1 MKIKGAFPVR
11 WAAQDGADGTG
22 VTVASQQVKYAS
34 STQGTNHPTTGWQT
48 SIPNVAD
55 GNFLWTWLHLVFSD
69 GKSTDIY
76 STARQGIDGR
86 GIQSSSVTYSQQA
99 TSVNPETITNW
110 GGFPSELTDGYWLYT
125 RTVITYSDGAPSTSY
140 SVSQIGTGSY
150 YAGTAEY
157 FAAGVSPDTPPEG
170 YAAMGT
176 YVSGQIIQTTWKQE
190 RPQLTAETPYLWNF
204 EISSD
209 SRGNRYVTDVICIGN
224 FAKGI
229 TSIVETYA
237 ISAQNS
243 IPTGRD
249 YPSDIAEADWKDEAH
264 AVAPTDAKRYQWN
277 KTTTTY
283 NDGSVQNNYHISAVK
298 GVDGKGAIYI
308 DLDNEND
315 SMLYD
320 GSGNLISGN
329 MVSNIKL
336 YDNGS
341 DKTSGRTFSVDSSS
355 GVTASIDD
363 AVLTITAMSANSG
376 YVVVK
381 CIYNSV
387 PYYARFT
394 CKKVIGADKYELVCT
409 PSALTFNEDTDTPRQ
424 TTVTV
429 SVYKTA
435 QNGTRELL
443 QKLPTGYTVKRK
455 WSDDENGTVM
465 DYADG
470 EATFIPSYIWDR
482 YRVELKD
489 AQGVVLDYETI
500 PICHV
505 KNGEKGDSAFVL
517 DAENEN
523 IGFVVENNGRYSDSQ
538 SRTIK
543 INAYYGA
550 AKVTSGVTYSVET
563 EENTDASVSNY
574 LSVSEVKDGEITI
587 GTKDDVVWTK
597 DKVVNVKITATHATY
612 GTRSII
618 ISCVPVFGGADADYY
633 ELQPSLDAITF
644 SKTTDGQSLTPS
656 SRSLVIQ
663 CKHIKK
669 GVPEI
674 VDLPTGYAIRYS
686 YSEYPTAPSG
696 ANSGTGYTS
705 GQSITINSST
715 KNTMLYIVLFNGINV
730 VDRESIPILKGGI
743 DGNPALTMNL
753 SNDISSFASDEDGTA
768 LDTTTHSTIVSLFL
782 GTAPQN
788 ITEISA
794 ECSDVDMAVECVKD
808 VNGKYTGEVIVTVP
822 SEIWYAESNEVV
834 ITAKCAASTLS
845 YEKVFTLHN
854 VSSGAKGLPATL
866 YELQPSLDVLSFAR
880 NETGGYSPATLQV
893 YCGYIKIVGSSR
905 TSYAGNDVNNLW
917 KIDGKYEI
925 MGRYHKAD
933 GSTTGWTLAYKL
945 SNGTFT
951 IQGDSDYTAIEFI
964 FTSATEINQVSD
976 SDIFDREI
984 VPVVR
989 DGANGE
995 ATFYYVIPSA
1005 DKITRKHDGTLS
1017 PATINCKAYQKTGTD
1032 DPELV
1037 TSGAQGSYDYYVGT
1051 AKYTVDNYTGG
1062 NITPTPW
1069 WTKIVFYLKSSDG
1082 VVLTQRE
1089 ILVENEDVS
1098 PEQNL
1103 LNDTNF
1109 TNLLLDSSTNRYKS
1123 EVLGGEGVDGNNALF
1138 CNPDS
1143 LEKDAAPYTDVWS
1156 QFVSQ
1161 PNDKR
1166 LLPST
1171 WYTLSFY
1178 AKSLGYSQIDIKQS
1192 SNLYSFAKRRVY
1204 LSKATHILIIRG
1216 YASTLALSADRELR
1230 VFVHNDDWSWL
1241 TSASIKQSAI
1251 TEAGVSF
1258 TPPSEGTYNITSCCY
1273 VAGGGDAAA
1282 EQTVYLE
1289 WYRLRLA
1296 NRQDRLISYCYPNVI
1311 DTQQVQVHDG
1321 NVIDSRPSNGYNLV
1335 TLTQSWKRF
1344 YMVFKTKST
1353 IPADVNRVLFRIPQ
1367 DGNSIYLSQMKLER
1381 GVFPTTWTGSNHDT
1395 KGYSGAKPYFLKFS
1409 EIKGVATQ
1417 VYQGVG
1423 DEEWYTIVYDDVN
1436 HTGWYTPVY
1445 SHLTSKDEVL
1455 TDASRWRMS
1464 NMQFVATSVFFA
1476 QMAYIEN
1483 LGVRNVL
1490 LSDGS
1495 TIEGGMCH
1503 SDKNDAGG
1511 SLGLGDVRFWLGAA
1525 NPALGKIRGY
1535 KDGKFVA
1542 ANGKAVFDPSGDVS
1556 LCDGNAKFDKDGNTT
1571 IANLTATN
1579 GKFSGELYSSEGRV
1593 GGFEIAEG
1601 RIGDMRDNAML
1612 GNGMTITQ
1620 SYVRAGVS
1628 DCYGAIGSDLSGSM
1642 VSGGAIQYAGYI
1654 SCTRSNYKPETDM
1667 VPHTNYGMSVNVQ
1680 NSETCIG
1687 MDVTVGNSS
1696 LQSIGLNFNIS
1707 GRNRCYAFCGNGTG
1721 VLRGLMEGYRLNVM
1735 QFSDNDGETRMID
1748 LRNGKYVM
1756 LGVDRQ
1762 NCSLLLPSLSNVCEA
1777 LNIGHDSPGDIAVR
1791 LTIYCR
1797 WSTQSVRIIGR
1808 KHIEGQSWE
1817 YPLLRDNN
1825 NNDNWSVN
1833 MAEGDTLELLLTHCY
1848 AGREDSY
1855 NAYILSHMN

>member
-34 STQGTNHPTTGWQT
+34 STQGVNHPTTGWQT
-48 SIPNVAD
+48 SIPEVAD

-69 GKSTDIY
+69 GKYTDIY

-99 TSVNPETITNW
+99 TSVNPESITNW
-110 GGFPSELTDGYWLYT
+110 GDFPSELTDGYWLYT

-157 FAAGVSPDTPPEG
+157 FAAGVSPDTPPDG

-176 YVSGQIIQTTWKQE
+176 YVSGQTIQTTWKQE

-237 ISAQNS
+237 ISTQNS
-243 IPTGRD
+243 VPSGRD

-298 GVDGKGAIYI
+298 GIDGKGAIYI

-341 DKTSGRTFSVDSSS
+341 DETSGRTFSVDSSS
-355 GVTASIDD
+355 GVTASISG

-394 CKKVIGADKYELVCT
+394 CKKVIGRDKYELVCT
-409 PSALTFNEDTDTPRQ
+409 PSALTFNNDTDTGSQ
-424 TTVTV
+424 ITVTIQ
-429 SVYKTA
+429 VYKMA
-435 QNGTRELL
+435 QNGSRTLL
-443 QKLPTGYTVKRK
+443 QALPTGYSVVRK
-455 WSDDENGTVM
+455 WTDTQPSGTPM
-465 DYADG
+465 TYSG
-470 EATFIPSYIWDR
+470 GKATFKPYDAIYDR
-482 YRVELKD
+482 YRIELLD
-489 AQGVVLDYETI
+489 ASSNVLDYETI
-500 PICHV
+500 PINHV

-523 IGFVVENNGRYSDSQ
+523 IGIVVDNNGHYSEKQ

-550 AKVTSGVTYSVET
+550 AKVTSEVTYSVET
-563 EENTDASVSNY
+563 EGNTDASGSNY

-597 DKVVNVKITATHATY
+597 DKVVNVKITATHNTY
-612 GTRSII
+612 GTRTIV

-674 VDLPTGYAIRYS
+674 VDLPTGYTIRYS
-686 YSEYPTAPSG
+686 YSDYPTAPSG

-715 KNTMLYIVLFNGINV
+715 TNTMLYIVLFNGTNV
-730 VDRESIPILKGGI
+730 VDKESIPILKGGI

-753 SNDISSFASDEDGTA
+753 SNDISSFASDEYGTA

-782 GTAPQN
+782 GTAQQE

-794 ECSDVDMAVECVKD
+794 ECSDADMAVECVKD
-808 VNGKYTGEVIVTVP
+808 VNGKYTGEVVVTVP
-822 SEIWYAESNEVV
+822 SEILYAENNEVV

-880 NETGGYSPATLQV
+880 NEKGGYSPDTLQV

-905 TSYAGNDVNNLW
+905 TSYAGNDVNNLL

-925 MGRYHKAD
+925 MGRHHKTD
-933 GSTTGWTLAYKL
+933 GSTTGWIRAKDL

-951 IQGDSDYTAIEFI
+951 IRGDSDYTALEFI
-964 FTSATEINQVSD
+964 FTSATDTTNVSD
-976 SDIFDREI
+976 SNIFDREI

-995 ATFYYVIPSA
+995 ATFYYAIPSA

-1037 TSGAQGSYDYYVGT
+1037 TSGAQGSYYYYVGT

-1123 EVLGGEGVDGNNALF
+1123 EVIEGEGVDGKNALL
-1138 CNPDS
+1138 CNPGS
-1143 LEKDAAPYTDVWS
+1143 LEKDAVPYTDVWS

-1216 YASTLALSADRELR
+1216 YVSTLALSADRELR

-1251 TEAGVSF
+1251 KEAGVSF
-1258 TPPSEGTYNITSCCY
+1258 KPPYEGTYNVTACCY
-1273 VAGGGDAAA
+1273 VKGGGDAAA

-1311 DTQQVQVHDG
+1311 DTQKVQVHDG
-1321 NVIDSRPSNGYNLV
+1321 NVIDTRPSDGNNLV
-1335 TLTQSWKRF
+1335 TLTRSWKRF

-1353 IPADVNRVLFRIPQ
+1353 IPADANRVLFRIPQ

-1381 GVFPTTWTGSNHDT
+1381 GVFPTAWTGSNHDT

-1445 SHLTSKDEVL
+1445 SHMTSTDEAL
-1455 TDASRWRMS
+1455 TDASKWRMS

-1511 SLGLGDVRFWLGAA
+1511 SLGLGDVRFWLGGS
-1525 NPALGKIRGY
+1525 NPQTAPNRQY
-1535 KDGKFVA
+1535 KDGSVVF
-1542 ANGKAVFDPSGDVS
+1542 ANG
-1556 LCDGNAKFDKDGNTT
+1556 NATFDKDGNVTVRDINAINGIFSGQIRSPQNSIDKTNYKQFVNHIDYHVDLITILVFLDLSKTTTNFILEENLDDVINT
-1571 IANLTATN
+1571 IATDFSSEYNAFPASFRADWENRPSERLLIFVLDLPSIGQNARPTSLTKQQIRSFVGSRFFAYVKCQKAYLSIRGNLVTNYTDTIRQPKSGSTFTYRRNEGASLTSYQMAIAQCCIGVEFNSSDDFYQSRSEAVYWDLTA
-1579 GKFSGELYSSEGRV
+1579 
-1593 GGFEIAEG
+1593 
-1601 RIGDMRDNAML
+1601 
-1612 GNGMTITQ
+1612 
-1620 SYVRAGVS
+1620 
-1628 DCYGAIGSDLSGSM
+1628 GSF
-1642 VSGGAIQYAGYI
+1642 
-1654 SCTRSNYKPETDM
+1654 TD
-1667 VPHTNYGMSVNVQ
+1667 
-1680 NSETCIG
+1680 
-1687 MDVTVGNSS
+1687 
-1696 LQSIGLNFNIS
+1696 
-1707 GRNRCYAFCGNGTG
+1707 
-1721 VLRGLMEGYRLNVM
+1721 
-1735 QFSDNDGETRMID
+1735 
-1748 LRNGKYVM
+1748 
-1756 LGVDRQ
+1756 
-1762 NCSLLLPSLSNVCEA
+1762 
-1777 LNIGHDSPGDIAVR
+1777 
-1791 LTIYCR
+1791 
-1797 WSTQSVRIIGR
+1797 
-1808 KHIEGQSWE
+1808 
-1817 YPLLRDNN
+1817 
-1825 NNDNWSVN
+1825 
-1833 MAEGDTLELLLTHCY
+1833 
-1848 AGREDSY
+1848 
-1855 NAYILSHMN
+1855 

>member
-11 WAAQDGADGTG
+11 WAAQNGADGTG

-69 GKSTDIY
+69 GKYTDIY
-76 STARQGIDGR
+76 SSARQGIDGR

-110 GGFPSELTDGYWLYT
+110 GGFPSELIDGYWLYT

-157 FAAGVSPDTPPEG
+157 YAAGVSPDTPPEG

-176 YVSGQIIQTTWKQE
+176 YVSGETIQTTWKQE
-190 RPQLTAETPYLWNF
+190 RPRLTAETPYLWNF

-229 TSIVETYA
+229 VSIVETYA
-237 ISAQNS
+237 ISAYGSVQED
-243 IPTGRD
+243 RD
-249 YPSDIAEADWKDEAH
+249 YPEDIVEKDWTDEHLA
-264 AVAPTDAKRYQWN
+264 APPTNEKPYQWN

-298 GVDGKGAIYI
+298 GIDGKGAIYI

-320 GSGNLISGN
+320 GSGKLISGN

-341 DKTSGRTFSVDSSS
+341 DKTSGMTFSVDSSS
-355 GVTASIDD
+355 GVTASISG

-394 CKKVIGADKYELVCT
+394 CKKVIGTDKYELVCT
-409 PSALTFNEDTDTPRQ
+409 PSALTFNDDKDTGSQ
-424 TTVTV
+424 VTVTIQ
-429 SVYKTA
+429 VYKTA
-435 QNGTRELL
+435 QNGSRTLL
-443 QKLPTGYTVKRK
+443 QTLPTGYSIIRK
-455 WSDDENGTVM
+455 WSDTQTSGTKM
-465 DYADG
+465 GYSDYK
-470 EATFIPSYIWDR
+470 ATFTPLDAIYNR
-482 YRVELKD
+482 YRIELLD
-489 AQGVVLDYETI
+489 ASQNVLDYETI
-500 PICHV
+500 PINHV
-505 KNGEKGDSAFVL
+505 RNGEQGASAFVL

-523 IGFVVENNGRYSDSQ
+523 IGIIVENNGRYSESQ

-563 EENTDASVSNY
+563 EGNTDASGHAY
-574 LSVSEVKDGEITI
+574 LVVSEVTNGEITI
-587 GTKDDVVWTK
+587 GTQDNVVWTK

-644 SKTTDGQSLTPS
+644 SKTKDGQSLTPS

-669 GVPEI
+669 GIPEI
-674 VDLPTGYAIRYS
+674 VDLPTGYTIRYS
-686 YSEYPTAPSG
+686 YSGFPTSTTGTNSG
-696 ANSGTGYTS
+696 AGYTS
-705 GQSITINSST
+705 GQSITINSLTAS
-715 KNTMLYIVLFNGINV
+715 TMLYIVLFKGSNV
-730 VDRESIPILKGGI
+730 VDKESIPIIKGGV

-753 SNDISSFASDEDGTA
+753 SNDMSSYASDANGYSLEDTFHY
-768 LDTTTHSTIVSLFL
+768 THVSMYL
-782 GTAPQN
+782 GTSMQT
-788 ITEISA
+788 ITEMNA
-794 ECSDVDMAVECVKD
+794 ECSDSDMVVSCKKD
-808 VNGKYTGEVIVTVP
+808 GNGNYTGVVEVEVP
-822 SEIWYAESNEVV
+822 RDKWFADNNEVV

-854 VSSGAKGLPATL
+854 VSSGADGLPATL

-880 NETGGYSPATLQV
+880 NEKGGYSPASLQV

-905 TSYAGNDVNNLW
+905 TSKAGNNVNNLW
-917 KIDGKYEI
+917 SIDGKYAI

-933 GSTTGWTLAYKL
+933 GRFTGWTLAKNQ

-951 IQGDSDYTAIEFI
+951 IQGSSDYTAIEFI
-964 FTSATEINQVSD
+964 FTSATGVSQVSD
-976 SDIFDREI
+976 SNIFDREI
-984 VPVVR
+984 VPVMR

-995 ATFYYVIPSA
+995 TTFYYAIPSA
-1005 DKITRKHDGTLS
+1005 DKITRKHDGTLV

-1109 TNLLLDSSTNRYKS
+1109 TNLLLDSSTNRFKS
-1123 EVLGGEGVDGNNALF
+1123 EILEGEGVDGNNALL

-1143 LEKDAAPYTDVWS
+1143 LEKDAVPYTEVWT
-1156 QFVSQ
+1156 QAVSQ
-1161 PNDKR
+1161 LNDKR

-1171 WYTLSFY
+1171 WYTFSFW
-1178 AKSLGYSQIDIKQS
+1178 AKTLGYSQIDIKQS
-1192 SNLYSFAKRRVY
+1192 SNLYGFATKSVY
-1204 LSKATHILIIRG
+1204 LTVATHRLRIRG
-1216 YASTLALSADRELR
+1216 NASTLALSANRWLR
-1230 VFVHNDDWSWL
+1230 VFVLKDDWSW
-1241 TSASIKQSAI
+1241 SRYVDIKQSAI
-1251 TEAGVSF
+1251 TEAEVSF
-1258 TPPSEGTYNITSCCY
+1258 TPPSEGTYKIRAYCY
-1273 VAGGGDAAA
+1273 SDDGGNAAA

-1289 WYRLRLA
+1289 WYRLKIA
-1296 NRQDRLISYCYPNVI
+1296 NQQNKLVSYCCPNVI

-1321 NVIDSRPSNGYNLV
+1321 NVIDSRPSDGNNLV

-1353 IPADVNRVLFRIPQ
+1353 IPDETNKVLFRIPE
-1367 DGNSIYLSQMKLER
+1367 DGNSVYLSQMKLER
-1381 GVFPTTWTGSNHDT
+1381 GVFPTAWTGSNHDT
-1395 KGYSGAKPYFLKFS
+1395 KGYNGAKPDFQKFS
-1409 EIKGVATQ
+1409 QMQGASKQ

-1423 DEEWYTIVYDDVN
+1423 KEEWYTIVYDDVN

-1445 SHLTSKDEVL
+1445 SHLTSRGEVL
-1455 TDASRWRMS
+1455 TDTTKWRMS

-1542 ANGKAVFDPSGDVS
+1542 ADGKAVFDPSGDVT
-1556 LCDGNAKFDKDGNTT
+1556 LCGGNAKFDKNGNTT
-1571 IANLTATN
+1571 IANLTATS
-1579 GKFSGELYSSEGRV
+1579 GKFTGEVNATSGKFTDVEVNGS
-1593 GGFEIAEG
+1593 
-1601 RIGDMRDNAML
+1601 MRSTFTAPSGISD
-1612 GNGMTITQ
+1612 
-1620 SYVRAGVS
+1620 VDVS
-1628 DCYGAIGSDLSGSM
+1628 DC
-1642 VSGGAIQYAGYI
+1642 I
-1654 SCTRSNYKPETDM
+1654 SLISTG
-1667 VPHTNYGMSVNVQ
+1667 VG
-1680 NSETCIG
+1680 
-1687 MDVTVGNSS
+1687 TVADEYN
-1696 LQSIGLNFNIS
+1696 LPWNAKQS
-1707 GRNRCYAFCGNGTG
+1707 GRRISIVNWKWNGQTSTG
-1721 VLRGLMEGYRLNVM
+1721 FASIKAPTGKYFFEDGIQKSELKLSRQAVELLGYGTSDEFYGWIVLRRENIMTTYQYGRCQRVLFWGSVRCTSASSYQLTQVWYDGTQNKASLARISKGLYRITLPSGIIADASALAIMTTGCGYVADNSTAPCKSTIVSKTKTSFDILV
-1735 QFSDNDGETRMID
+1735 SDNESRNDGSFD
-1748 LRNGKYVM
+1748 FFVAN
-1756 LGVDRQ
+1756 
-1762 NCSLLLPSLSNVCEA
+1762 
-1777 LNIGHDSPGDIAVR
+1777 LNDW
-1791 LTIYCR
+1791 L
-1797 WSTQSVRIIGR
+1797 
-1808 KHIEGQSWE
+1808 
-1817 YPLLRDNN
+1817 
-1825 NNDNWSVN
+1825 
-1833 MAEGDTLELLLTHCY
+1833 
-1848 AGREDSY
+1848 
-1855 NAYILSHMN
+1855 

>member
-11 WAAQDGADGTG
+11 WAAQNGADGTG

-69 GKSTDIY
+69 GKYTDIY
-76 STARQGIDGR
+76 SSARQGIDGR

-99 TSVNPETITNW
+99 TSVNPETITDW
-110 GGFPSELTDGYWLYT
+110 GGFPSELIDGYWLYT

-170 YAAMGT
+170 YAPMGT
-176 YVSGQIIQTTWKQE
+176 YVSGETIQTTWKQE
-190 RPQLTAETPYLWNF
+190 RPRLTAETPYLWNF

-229 TSIVETYA
+229 VSIVETYA
-237 ISAQNS
+237 ISAHGSVQD
-243 IPTGRD
+243 GRD
-249 YPSDIAEADWKDEAH
+249 YPEDIVEKDWKDEAH

-298 GVDGKGAIYI
+298 GIDGKGAVYI

-341 DKTSGRTFSVDSSS
+341 DKTLGRAFSIDSSS
-355 GVTASIDD
+355 GVEASISN
-363 AVLTITAMSANSG
+363 ATPETPIATLTVTSMSANSG

-394 CKKVIGADKYELVCT
+394 CKKVIGTDKYELVCT
-409 PSALTFNEDTDTPRQ
+409 PSALIFNDDTDTGSQ
-424 TTVTV
+424 ITVTIQ
-429 SVYKTA
+429 VYKTA
-435 QNGTRELL
+435 QNGSRTLL
-443 QKLPTGYTVKRK
+443 QSLPPGYSVIRK
-455 WSDDENGTVM
+455 WTDTQASGTKMEYSD
-465 DYADG
+465 YK
-470 EATFIPSYIWDR
+470 ATFTPLDAIYDR
-482 YRVELKD
+482 YRIELLD
-489 AQGVVLDYETI
+489 ASQNVLDYETI
-500 PICHV
+500 PINHV
-505 KNGEKGDSAFVL
+505 RNGEQGASAFVL

-523 IGFVVENNGRYSDSQ
+523 IGFVVENNGRYSKSQ

-563 EENTDASVSNY
+563 EGNSVASGYDY
-574 LSVSEVKDGEITI
+574 LSVSEVKNGEITI
-587 GTKDDVVWTK
+587 GTQDDLVWTK
-597 DKVVNVKITATHATY
+597 NKVVNVKITATHATY

-644 SKTTDGQSLTPS
+644 SKTKDGQSLTPS

-663 CKHIKK
+663 CKHIQK
-669 GVPEI
+669 GIPEI
-674 VDLPTGYAIRYS
+674 VDLPTNYTIRYS
-686 YSEYPTAPSG
+686 DTGFPTSTTGTNSG
-696 ANSGTGYTS
+696 AGYTS

-715 KNTMLYIVLFNGINV
+715 ASTMLYIVLFKGSNV
-730 VDRESIPILKGGI
+730 VDKESIPIIKGGV
-743 DGNPALTMNL
+743 DGNPTLTMNL
-753 SNDISSFASDEDGTA
+753 SNDMSSFASDANGE
-768 LDTTTHSTIVSLFL
+768 SLEETFHYTQVYMYL
-782 GTAPQN
+782 GTSMQT
-788 ITEISA
+788 ITEMNA
-794 ECSDVDMAVECVKD
+794 ECSDSDMVVDCKQDE
-808 VNGKYTGEVIVTVP
+808 NGNYTGVVEVKVP
-822 SEIWYAESNEVV
+822 RGIWFADNNEVV

-854 VSSGAKGLPATL
+854 VSSGADATL
-866 YELQPSLDVLSFAR
+866 YELQPSHDVLSFAR
-880 NETGGYSPATLQV
+880 NEKGGYSPASLKV

-905 TSYAGNDVNNLW
+905 TSYAGNNVNNLW
-917 KIDGKYEI
+917 SIDGNYTI

-933 GSTTGWTLAYKL
+933 GSVTGWTLAKNQ

-951 IQGDSDYTAIEFI
+951 IQGSSNYTAIEFI
-964 FTSATEINQVSD
+964 FTSATEANQVSD
-976 SDIFDREI
+976 SNIFDREI
-984 VPVVR
+984 VPVMR

-995 ATFYYVIPSA
+995 TTFYYAIPSA

-1017 PATINCKAYQKTGTD
+1017 PATINCKAYKKTGTD
-1032 DPELV
+1032 DPKLV
-1037 TSGAQGSYDYYVGT
+1037 TSDAQGSYDYYVGT
-1051 AKYTVDNYTGG
+1051 AKYTVDNYTGD

-1069 WTKIVFYLKSSDG
+1069 WTKIVFYLKSSNG

-1089 ILVENEDVS
+1089 ILVENEDIS

-1123 EVLGGEGVDGNNALF
+1123 EVLEGEGVDGNNALL

-1143 LEKDAAPYTDVWS
+1143 LEKDAEPYNGVWR
-1156 QFVSQ
+1156 QAVSQ

-1171 WYTLSFY
+1171 WYALSFW
-1178 AKSLGYSQIDIKQS
+1178 AKTLGYSQIDIKQS
-1192 SNLYSFAKRRVY
+1192 SNLYGFATKSVY
-1204 LSKATHILIIRG
+1204 MTAAEHTLRIRG
-1216 YASTLALSADRELR
+1216 NVSTQALSAGRDLS
-1230 VFVHNDDWSWL
+1230 VFIYKEDWSW
-1241 TSASIKQSAI
+1241 SECVSIKQSSI
-1251 TEAGVSF
+1251 TEAEVSF
-1258 TPPSEGTYNITSCCY
+1258 IPPSEGTYKITAYCHIDS
-1273 VAGGGDAAA
+1273 GGNA
-1282 EQTVYLE
+1282 EATQTVYLE
-1289 WYRLRLA
+1289 WYRLKLA
-1296 NRQDRLISYCYPNVI
+1296 NRQNELTSYCLPNVI
-1311 DTQQVQVHDG
+1311 DTQQVQVHNG
-1321 NVIDSRPSNGYNLV
+1321 NVINFRPSDGYNYV

-1353 IPADVNRVLFRIPQ
+1353 IPTDRNYVVFRIPK

-1381 GVFPTTWTGSNHDT
+1381 GVFPTAWTGSNNDT
-1395 KGYSGAKPYFLKFS
+1395 KGYNGAKPDFQKFS
-1409 EIKGVATQ
+1409 QMQGVSKQ

-1423 DEEWYTIVYDDVN
+1423 KEEWYTIVYDDVN

-1445 SHLTSKDEVL
+1445 SHMTSTDEAL
-1455 TDASRWRMS
+1455 TDASKWRMS

-1476 QMAYIEN
+1476 QMAYVEN

-1490 LSDGS
+1490 LSDGT

-1511 SLGLGDVRFWLGAA
+1511 SLGLDNVRFWLGHAD
-1525 NPALGKIRGY
+1525 PKLGKIRGY
-1535 KDGKFVA
+1535 KDGTFVVA
-1542 ANGKAVFDPSGDVS
+1542 GGKAV
-1556 LCDGNAKFDKDGNTT
+1556 FDKDGNTT
-1571 IANLTATN
+1571 ISNLKATN
-1579 GKFSGELYSSEGRV
+1579 GEFDGTIKAKRFLYGTSNEIITDNFTIDKTIGVNNFLVNYGVTITLPQIDNDDEGLQIVISVNSYSESKYVNILTNYSLVKMHYHGKS
-1593 GGFEIAEG
+1593 FNQIK
-1601 RIGDMRDNAML
+1601 L
-1612 GNGMTITQ
+1612 GNGSI
-1620 SYVRAGVS
+1620 VLCVIAGSWRVIAES
-1628 DCYGAIGSDLSGSM
+1628 TSRI
-1642 VSGGAIQYAGYI
+1642 VGG
-1654 SCTRSNYKPETDM
+1654 NYT
-1667 VPHTNYGMSVNVQ
+1667 
-1680 NSETCIG
+1680 
-1687 MDVTVGNSS
+1687 
-1696 LQSIGLNFNIS
+1696 
-1707 GRNRCYAFCGNGTG
+1707 
-1721 VLRGLMEGYRLNVM
+1721 
-1735 QFSDNDGETRMID
+1735 
-1748 LRNGKYVM
+1748 
-1756 LGVDRQ
+1756 
-1762 NCSLLLPSLSNVCEA
+1762 
-1777 LNIGHDSPGDIAVR
+1777 
-1791 LTIYCR
+1791 
-1797 WSTQSVRIIGR
+1797 
-1808 KHIEGQSWE
+1808 
-1817 YPLLRDNN
+1817 
-1825 NNDNWSVN
+1825 
-1833 MAEGDTLELLLTHCY
+1833 
-1848 AGREDSY
+1848 
-1855 NAYILSHMN
+1855 